1 MEEDLEI
8 CDPVPLLF
16 IRKKWWQTHSLYFIM
31 INQKLNEHVRYI
43 LFFHIWKYM
52 NIHEYTSYIH
62 IYFLFP
68 SHHWLTQNYPLVI
81 PKWSLILSN
90 TSGICCTPHNDVV
103 LICLLNIIPIPHD
116 GILPQFLCVQTIVK
130 NVTSE
135 TGKWCALNPKYLDE
149 LHYSWNQFIKITCSF
164 LTPGLIWK
172 SISCF

>member
-8 CDPVPLLF
+8 CDPVPLLC
-16 IRKKWWQTHSLYFIM
+16 IRKKWWQTHSLYFII

-43 LFFHIWKYM
+43 Q
-52 NIHEYTSYIH
+52 
-62 IYFLFP
+62 YFLFP
-68 SHHWLTQNYPLVI
+68 SHHWFTQNYPFVI
-81 PKWSLILSN
+81 PKRSLILSN

-135 TGKWCALNPKYLDE
+135 KGKWCALNPKYLDE